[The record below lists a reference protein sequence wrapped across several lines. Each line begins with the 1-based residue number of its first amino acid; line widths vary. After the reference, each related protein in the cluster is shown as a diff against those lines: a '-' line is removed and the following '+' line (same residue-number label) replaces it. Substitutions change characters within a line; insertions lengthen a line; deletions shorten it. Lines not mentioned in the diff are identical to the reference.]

1 MQRKFLT
8 NLSLLLF
15 LNLLIKPF
23 WVFGIDRTVQNL
35 VGVEAFG
42 FYFVV
47 FNFSFLFN
55 ILLDLGITNFNNRNI
70 AQNHHLLSK
79 HFSGILLMKLLLAFL
94 YLGVTFFVAVWK
106 YNPDQ
111 LKLLG
116 VLAFNQFLISFI
128 LYLRSNISGLLMFKT
143 DSFLSVLDRM
153 LMILFC
159 GILLWGHV
167 TSTPFRIEWFVY
179 SQTAAYVFTAIT
191 ALLIVIKKAKFK
203 RLNWNWPFF
212 LMIMKQSAPFA
223 LLVLFMTF
231 YNRLDPVMLGIL
243 LDKSKGNEQAGI
255 YASGFR
261 IFDAVNMIAYLFS
274 VLLVPVFSKMIKHKE
289 NVEQMVKLSFTMII
303 TPAILIALGSFFYS
317 NELMA
322 LLYNAHLHDS
332 AHVFQILMGGFIA
345 VSATYIFGT
354 LLTANGNLKELNI
367 IACCGLLI
375 SFSCNFF
382 LIPKFLAIGS
392 AYASLITQFTT
403 AAVQVVLAVKVFKLK
418 PNYRYLLTLILY
430 VVGVATFNILSR
442 AYPVHLS
449 FIPGHLSWIG
459 GFLLMVFASV
469 LLSVLLK
476 LWSIGSLLRI
486 LRSER

>member
-8 NLSLLLF
+8 NLGLLLF

-94 YLGVTFFVAVWK
+94 YLGVTFFVAIWK

-143 DSFLSVLDRM
+143 DSFLSVLDRL

-159 GILLWGHV
+159 GALLWGNI

-179 SQTAAYVFTAIT
+179 SQTAAYLLT
-191 ALLIVIKKAKFK
+191 ALTALMIVVKKAKFR

-231 YNRLDPVMLGIL
+231 YNRLDPVMLESL
-243 LDKSKGNEQAGI
+243 LDDAKGNEQAGI

-261 IFDAVNMIAYLFS
+261 LFDAVNMIAYLFS
-274 VLLVPVFSKMIKHKE
+274 VLLIPVFSKMIKHKE
-289 NVEQMVKLSFTMII
+289 NIERMVKLSFTIII
-303 TPAILIALGSFFYS
+303 TPAILIAMGSYFYS
-317 NELMA
+317 QELMA
-322 LLYNAHLHDS
+322 LLYNAHIEDS
-332 AHVFQILMGGFIA
+332 AHVFQVLMGGFIA
-345 VSATYIFGT
+345 VSTTYIFGT

-375 SFSCNFF
+375 SFFFNFF
-382 LIPKFLAIGS
+382 LIPKFLAVGS
-392 AYASLITQFTT
+392 AYASLVTQFST
-403 AAVQVVLAVKVFKLK
+403 AVVQVIVAVRVFKMK
-418 PNYRYLLTLILY
+418 PNYRYLFTLALY
-430 VVGVATFNILSR
+430 VIGVAMFNMLSR
-442 AYPVHLS
+442 IYPVSLP
-449 FIPGHLSWIG
+449 FIPAHLGWMG
-459 GFLLMVFASV
+459 GFFLMVVASL
-469 LLSVLLK
+469 LLSVILK
-476 LWSIGSLLRI
+476 LWSVGSLMRI
-486 LRSER
+486 LRSEQ

>member
-1 MQRKFLT
+1 
-8 NLSLLLF
+8 
-15 LNLLIKPF
+15 
-23 WVFGIDRTVQNL
+23 VFGIDRTVQNL
-35 VGVEAFG
+35 VGVESFG
-42 FYFVV
+42 FYYIV

-94 YLGVTFFVAVWK
+94 YLAVTFLVAIWK

-111 LKLLG
+111 LKMLG

-153 LMILFC
+153 MMIIFC

-191 ALLIVIKKAKFK
+191 ALLIVVKKARFK

-223 LLVLFMTF
+223 LLVLFMTS
-231 YNRLDPVMLGIL
+231 YNRLDTVMLGYL

-261 IFDAVNMIAYLFS
+261 LFDAVNMIAYLFS
-274 VLLVPVFSKMIKHKE
+274 VLLIPVFSKMIKHKE
-289 NVEQMVKLSFTMII
+289 NIEHMVKLSFTMII

-317 NELMA
+317 EELMA
-322 LLYNAHLHDS
+322 LLYNAHLHAS
-332 AHVFQILMGGFIA
+332 ASVFQVLMGGFVA
-345 VSATYIFGT
+345 VSTTYIFGT

-367 IACCGLLI
+367 IACCGLII

-382 LIPKFLAIGS
+382 FIPKYLAVGS

-403 AAVQVVLAVKVFKLK
+403 ALVQVIVAVRVFKMK
-418 PNYRYLLTLILY
+418 PNYRYLFILFLYLIG
-430 VVGVATFNILSR
+430 VVVFNVLSR
-442 AYPVHLS
+442 TFPVHIP
-449 FIPGHLSWIG
+449 FIPQHFGWMG
-459 GFLLMVFASV
+459 GFMIMVLASV
-469 LLSVLLK
+469 LLAVMLRLLSVSAL
-476 LWSIGSLLRI
+476 IRI
-486 LRSER
+486 LKSER